1 MINQPQL
8 LAELDAA
15 IASVGFPVRG
25 QAMEQAWGLTEE
37 STPSEAFQERV
48 RRAIGEVVPAG
59 ELLLLVTL
67 RARRGREHELVE
79 AAEAFVNASRQM
91 PGVLGSTLY
100 RSPADSVT
108 LTLAERF
115 TGRPALEQ
123 HMAAEYFGRFQRIQ
137 RPLLAAPVEAIF
149 YQRGASI

>member
-1 MINQPQL
+1 MSDEPRV

-15 IASVGFPVRG
+15 IASIGFPVRG
-25 QAMEQAWGLTEE
+25 QTLEQAWNLTME
-37 STPSEAFQERV
+37 SAPAEAFQERV
-48 RRAIGEVVPAG
+48 RRAIAQAVPAG

-67 RARRGREHELVE
+67 RAGRGREKELAE
-79 AAEAFVNASRQM
+79 AAEAFVRASRQM

-100 RSPADSVT
+100 RSPVDPMT

-115 TGRPALEQ
+115 IGRQALEQ

-137 RPLLAAPVEAIF
+137 GPLLAAPVEAVF
-149 YQRGASI
+149 YQRTVS

>member
-1 MINQPQL
+1 MINEPQL

-25 QAMEQAWGLTEE
+25 QAIEQAWDRTEE
-37 STPSEAFQERV
+37 STPSEAFRERV
-48 RRAIGEVVPAG
+48 RRAIGEVVPPG

-79 AAEAFVNASRQM
+79 ASEAFVRASRLM

-100 RSPADSVT
+100 QSPADPMT

-115 TGRPALEQ
+115 TGRQALEQ
-123 HMAAEYFGRFQRIQ
+123 HMAAEYFERFQRIQ
-137 RPLLAAPVEAIF
+137 APLLAAPVEAIF
-149 YQRGASI
+149 YQRTVS

>member
-1 MINQPQL
+1 MINEPQL

-25 QAMEQAWGLTEE
+25 QAIEQAWDLTEE

-48 RRAIGEVVPAG
+48 RRAIGEGVPAG

-67 RARRGREHELVE
+67 RARRGREHALVE
-79 AAEAFVNASRQM
+79 ATEAFVSASLQM

-100 RSPADSVT
+100 RSPVDPMT

-115 TGRPALEQ
+115 TGRQALQQ
-123 HMAAEYFGRFQRIQ
+123 HMAAEYFRRFQVIQ
-137 RPLLAAPVEAIF
+137 GPLLMAPVEATF
-149 YQRGASI
+149 YEPMAL

>member
-1 MINQPQL
+1 MINEPHL

-15 IASVGFPVRG
+15 ITSVGFPVRG
-25 QAMEQAWGLTEE
+25 QTIEQAWDLLEE

-48 RRAIGEVVPAG
+48 RRAISELVPAG

-79 AAEAFVNASRQM
+79 ATEAFVSASLQM

-100 RSPADSVT
+100 RSSADPMT

-137 RPLLAAPVEAIF
+137 GPLLAAPVEAIF
-149 YQRGASI
+149 YQRTRS

>member
-1 MINQPQL
+1 MINEPQL
-8 LAELDAA
+8 LAELDAT
-15 IASVGFPVRG
+15 IESIGFPVRG
-25 QAMEQAWGLTEE
+25 QAIEQAWGLTEE
-37 STPSEAFQERV
+37 TTPSEAFQGRV

-67 RARRGREHELVE
+67 QARPGREHELEE
-79 AAEAFVNASRQM
+79 AAEVFVRASQQM
-91 PGVLGSTLY
+91 LGVLGSTLY
-100 RSPADSVT
+100 RSAADPMT

-137 RPLLAAPVEAIF
+137 GPLLAAPVAAIF
-149 YQRGASI
+149 YQRTDS

>member
-1 MINQPQL
+1 MINEPQL

-25 QAMEQAWGLTEE
+25 QAIEQAWDLTEE
-37 STPSEAFQERV
+37 ATPSEAFQERV

-67 RARRGREHELVE
+67 RARRGREHDLVE
-79 AAEAFVNASRQM
+79 ASEAFVSASLQM

-100 RSPADSVT
+100 RSPADPMM

-115 TGRPALEQ
+115 AGRQALEQ
-123 HMAAEYFGRFQRIQ
+123 HMAADYFGRFQRIQ
-137 RPLLAAPVEAIF
+137 GPLLAAPVEAIF
-149 YQRGASI
+149 YQRTVS